1 MGKALIFFS
10 KAACNSMH
18 QSAPKIRSGV
28 EDRADDYDIEFL
40 NYFHLLRSDAI
51 EVNLDIGIS
60 IINLFHEGE

>member
-1 MGKALIFFS
+1 
-10 KAACNSMH
+10 MH
-18 QSAPKIRSGV
+18 QSASKVRSGV

-51 EVNLDIGIS
+51 EVNLDIGRI

>member
-1 MGKALIFFS
+1 MTKLMFFFS
-10 KAACNSMH
+10 KADRNSMH
-18 QSAPKIRSGV
+18 QSASKVRSGV

-51 EVNLDIGIS
+51 EVNLDIGRI